1 MHSIDYGTN
10 NYCVVEKTISASATE
25 YARCY
30 VYFKSFSNPT
40 GEDPFTR
47 IMKLCNS
54 GGDSIACF
62 AIVND
67 NGSPKF
73 GLHYR
78 DGNHVLHYAKIDSPL
93 PALNTWYDIE
103 IKGVMSST
111 VGEAR
116 LYLNGV
122 EVITVTGMDNHLMG
136 SMNDVLFGQHRTS
149 GSVTSEVYLDALA
162 VSKSPIG
169 PLGSMP
175 NPTPTATPIPTPA
188 PTVTPTPK
196 PTTTPTPTPGTGI
209 TWLHTSGTQLYNS
222 NDNQVNLYACN
233 ILADS
238 TWSSQAIITATDIA
252 KIKSYGFNAVRLHL
266 EWCFLQPTNS
276 YSVDTT
282 IFTTAKDNLGASIDN
297 IVQWCADNNM
307 YIILNPHWGSGFNAP
322 SWTPTS
328 SAGCTTGD
336 DGKAVDLFRDTNVK
350 AGICYM
356 YNYMASRYA
365 SSSNVIF
372 EGFNE
377 LLTPNNADAGQ
388 PFADFNNQWI
398 SAIESG
404 EGSNN
409 HIKIVEA
416 LINQDWDV
424 LYVAPYV
431 NGNHGNVMIA
441 THDYSPMTGW
451 TGSSAQITTLR
462 NRIASQKTQVNAAGF
477 PVIDTEFGKSQD
489 QSAFVTF
496 FTTELTAFANNNY
509 QGWANWCYCGDPSIN
524 AAGTE
529 KWNINNPTVQA
540 NILPT
545 LQAYM

>member
-1 MHSIDYGTN
+1 
-10 NYCVVEKTISASATE
+10 
-25 YARCY
+25 
-30 VYFKSFSNPT
+30 
-40 GEDPFTR
+40 
-47 IMKLCNS
+47 
-54 GGDSIACF
+54 
-62 AIVND
+62 
-67 NGSPKF
+67 
-73 GLHYR
+73 
-78 DGNHVLHYAKIDSPL
+78 
-93 PALNTWYDIE
+93 
-103 IKGVMSST
+103 MSST

-149 GSVTSEVYLDALA
+149 GSVTSEVYLDALV

-175 NPTPTATPIPTPA
+175 NPTPTATPIPTSV
-188 PTVTPTPK
+188 PTATPTPK
-196 PTTTPTPTPGTGI
+196 PTTTPSPTPTTTPAPTPTPGTGI

-222 NDNQVNLYACN
+222 NNNQVNLHACN

-307 YIILNPHWGSGFNAP
+307 YVIFNLHWGGGFQAP
-322 SWTPTS
+322 SWVPKVNM
-328 SAGCTTGD
+328 ANGCTTGQ
-336 DGKAVDLFRDTNVK
+336 DGRAVDIFGDANVR
-350 AGICYM
+350 AGISYI
-356 YNYMASRYA
+356 YNYMGSRYA
-365 SSSNVIF
+365 TKPNVIY
-372 EGFNE
+372 EGINE

-398 SAIESG
+398 SAIETG

-409 HIKIVEA
+409 HIKIVEI
-416 LINQDWDV
+416 LINQNWDV
-424 LYVAPYV
+424 LYTPPYV
-431 NGNHGNVMIA
+431 NGKHQNVMLA

-451 TGSSAQITTLR
+451 TGSSTQIYILN
-462 NRIASQKTQVNAAGF
+462 NRIANQEAQAHAAGF
-477 PVIDTEFGKSQD
+477 AIICTEFSKSQD
-489 QSAFVTF
+489 QSTF
-496 FTTELTAFANNNY
+496 LSFFNTELNAFANNNY
-509 QGWANWCYCGDPSIN
+509 QGWAYWCYCADPTVNSS
-524 AAGTE
+524 GSS
-529 KWNINNPTVQA
+529 KWNICNTTIQT

-545 LQAYM
+545 LQTYMKQPSATS